1 MQSTNPKTSPFR
13 LIVLFDTSV
22 GSGNIGDQIIMD
34 SVNGIVDEIFPDAM
48 VIRVPTTLPLGFNGK
63 KLLRDADLAVIG
75 GTNLLSSH
83 MLRYRQWKIDPI
95 DAYLMKD
102 AVLLG
107 VGWWQYQQ
115 SPDVFTRTMLRNALS
130 SRYIHAVR
138 DTYTAVNLGK
148 TGVTKVTNTGC
159 PTLWSLSA
167 ARLDNAARNPV
178 DVAVTTVTDYHPN
191 VERDNRMLAGIRSR
205 YSKRYLWLQG
215 IRDYE
220 YVKQLDVSGFELV
233 EPTLRAF
240 DQILDSPCEYAGTRL
255 HAGIRALQRG
265 RFARIV
271 PIDNR
276 AREMGKDFGVPLIED
291 LSEAGFEAAFG
302 EGRAIDLRLPV
313 ERIAQWKAQFAATDE

>member
-1 MQSTNPKTSPFR
+1 MPSTNPSPFR
-13 LIVLFDTSV
+13 LVVLFDTSV

-34 SVNGIVDEIFPDAM
+34 AVGRIVDEIFPTAM
-48 VIRVPTTLPLGFNGK
+48 VIRVPTTLPLGLNGK
-63 KLLRDADLAVIG
+63 RLLRDADLALIG

-130 SRYIHAVR
+130 SRYMHAVR

-148 TGVTKVTNTGC
+148 TGVGKVINTGC
-159 PTLWSLSA
+159 PTLWGLSA
-167 ARLDNAARNPV
+167 ARLDSAARNPV

-191 VERDNRMLAGIRSR
+191 LERDNRMLDGIRSR

-220 YVKQLDVSGFELV
+220 YVKTLDASGFELV

-240 DQILDSPCEYAGTRL
+240 DQLLESPCEYAGTRL

-291 LSEAGFEAAFG
+291 LSEAGFAAAFG
-302 EGRAIDLRLPV
+302 DGRTLDLRLPV
-313 ERIAQWKAQFAATDE
+313 ERIAQWKAQFVATDE